1 MTNLNSYFLRASDV
15 CKLLDVKPTKAYSI
29 IRTINKSLHS
39 KGIATISGRVS
50 RTALYTAY
58 GIVDGSDK

>member
-1 MTNLNSYFLRASDV
+1 MTIPNSYFLRASDV

-29 IRTINKSLHS
+29 MRTVNKSLES

-50 RTALYTAY
+50 RTALYAAY

>member
-29 IRTINKSLHS
+29 IRTINKSLES

-50 RTALYTAY
+50 RSALYAAY
-58 GIVDGSDK
+58 GISDNLE